1 MRFVFQRLR
10 PKLRVCSATLPD
22 RIMTKLR
29 YFSLLLV
36 VFAGSAQADIFKCVD
51 DAGHTTY
58 TNDKPGNVA
67 KGCTLMSR
75 EQPVSTVAPPP
86 VRKSAGA
93 SATPTPSSFPKVDDS
108 TQRSRDGDRRKILE
122 QELSNEE
129 KLLDT
134 ARKTLAE
141 QESQRLGDEKNYQ
154 KYLDRV
160 QQYKDSVQLHERNI
174 EAIRKE
180 IANLK

>member
-1 MRFVFQRLR
+1 
-10 PKLRVCSATLPD
+10 
-22 RIMTKLR
+22 MTKLR
-29 YFSLLLV
+29 YFSLLLL
-36 VFAGSAQADIFKCVD
+36 VFAASVQADIFKCVD

-75 EQPVSTVAPPP
+75 EQPVSTVSSPTP
-86 VRKSAGA
+86 RKGGGA
-93 SATPTPSSFPKVDDS
+93 SANPTPSTFPKVDDS
-108 TQRSRDGDRRKILE
+108 MQRSRDGDRRKILE

-129 KLLDT
+129 KLLEA

-141 QESQRLGDEKNYQ
+141 QEAQRLGDEKNYQ